1 MKRVSNIYKKR
12 STLKLV
18 LLLLA
23 LIIAL
28 LTLFYTN
35 LLTSAIAKEEER
47 KVKLWADAIRNKAGL
62 VKSTDSL
69 FNRIALDERNY
80 VKLWSDATSLLPIV
94 EDPNMLTF
102 LSEISRNNNKIPILL
117 INEDNRII
125 GARNFEDASNFNGQP
140 FEGEI
145 KSRFSLYPPLQIRVN
160 ISGVNIINDVYY
172 LDSKLFLEL
181 KEILNGQMQSFI
193 SEVVINS
200 ASVPVIMT
208 DADQQII
215 SHGNLSDSEN
225 KNQKDR
231 LTRFKK
237 MQKEGQHMTVEIA
250 DKEIVHIYYEN
261 SNIINQLKF
270 FPFVQLA
277 IFAGFLFLAYLA
289 FSSSR
294 NAEQN
299 QVWVGMSK
307 ETAHQL
313 GTPLSS
319 LAAWLEIIRDADPKD
334 LKDMQVVDEMEKDIN
349 RLNLIAERFSKIG
362 SIPELAKIPVKPVL
376 EDIISY
382 FKARSSRLVTFELIC
397 AEDQMAFMHK
407 ELLDWVFENLI
418 KNALDA
424 MEGEGNIVI
433 YVTSSSGLVFI
444 DIEDSGKGI
453 QKSEWNRI
461 FQPGYTT
468 KKRGWGLGLS
478 LARRIIEIYHK
489 GKIFVKHSEPGKGS
503 TFRVVLN
510 S

>member
-1 MKRVSNIYKKR
+1 
-12 STLKLV
+12 
-18 LLLLA
+18 
-23 LIIAL
+23 
-28 LTLFYTN
+28 
-35 LLTSAIAKEEER
+35 
-47 KVKLWADAIRNKAGL
+47 
-62 VKSTDSL
+62 
-69 FNRIALDERNY
+69 
-80 VKLWSDATSLLPIV
+80 
-94 EDPNMLTF
+94 MLTF

-117 INEDNRII
+117 VNEESKII
-125 GARNFEDASNFNGQP
+125 GARNFENANNYIGKNF
-140 FEGEI
+140 ESDI
-145 KSRFSLYPPLQIRVN
+145 KQQFSKYPPIPIRVV
-160 ISGVNIINDVYY
+160 IAGVQIINDVYY
-172 LDSKLFLEL
+172 QDSKLFLEL

-208 DADQQII
+208 DEKGNII
-215 SHGNLSDSEN
+215 SHGNLSSGSE
-225 KNQKDR
+225 
-231 LTRFKK
+231 LTRTIVSQRLQEMK
-237 MQKEGQHMTVEIA
+237 KEGQHMTVEIA
-250 DKEIVHIYYEN
+250 DAEFVNIYYEN

-319 LAAWLEIIRDADPKD
+319 LNAWLEIIRDSKPEELKD
-334 LKDMQVVDEMEKDIN
+334 LHIVDEMEKDLV

-362 SIPELAKIPVKPVL
+362 SIPELARVPIKPIL

-382 FKARSSRLVTFELIC
+382 FKARSSRLVQFELIC
-397 AEDQMAFMHK
+397 SDDLHALAHK

-433 YVTSSSGLVFI
+433 YITSSGKQVFI

-453 QKSEWNRI
+453 PKSEWNRI

-468 KKRGWGLGLS
+468 KTRGWGLGLS
-478 LARRIIEIYHK
+478 LARRIIEIYHR
-489 GKIFVKHSEPGKGS
+489 GKIFVKHSEPGDRKS
-503 TFRVVLN
+503 VV
-510 S
+510 